1 MIEKMINPRPRF
13 AFHLELHIAL
23 LLIGLGA
30 QTVSAQRTRRDYN
43 RDYRTSVD
51 TSFTFERRG
60 LVTLTIGSGDIV
72 VTAWDRDQIR
82 VHATSESGG
91 VRLDASTSRV
101 AVELSNAYGHGGDSR
116 FEVTV
121 PIGVRIVAR
130 AQSGDIA
137 VSGTQGE
144 VDARSQ
150 SGDIKVDDAANRL
163 DIGTLSGDVEAH
175 SVIGDVQIKS
185 VSGDIRVTD
194 FKGDFEGE
202 TVSGSIELRNA
213 AGRYVRSHTT
223 SGDLAYEGSID
234 PAGRYELSAHS
245 GDIRLVIPSNTSAQL
260 SVSTWSGTL
269 DSDFPITL
277 RPGEHGI
284 GSGQAKRFTFDIGG
298 GAARIAAETF
308 SGDIT
313 IGSRGASRRD
323 R

>member
-1 MIEKMINPRPRF
+1 MSPALVLF
-13 AFHLELHIAL
+13 TLAAFVLAP
-23 LLIGLGA
+23 G
-30 QTVSAQRTRRDYN
+30 SAEGQRNRRDYD

-51 TSFTFERRG
+51 TTFGFDNRG
-60 LVTLTIGSGDIV
+60 LVSLTLGSGDIV

-82 VHATSESGG
+82 VHATSEGGG
-91 VRLDASTSRV
+91 VRLDASGSRV
-101 AVELSNAYGHGGDSR
+101 SVELSGRYGNGGDSR

-121 PIGVRIVAR
+121 PVGVRIVAR
-130 AQSGDIA
+130 AQSGDI
-137 VSGTQGE
+137 SIIGTRGE

-150 SGDIKVDDAANRL
+150 SGDIKVEEAANRV
-163 DIGTLSGDVEAH
+163 DIGTLSGDIGARAL
-175 SVIGDVQIKS
+175 SGDVQIKS
-185 VSGDIRVTD
+185 VSGDVRLVD

-202 TVSGSIELRNA
+202 TVSGSIELQNA
-213 AGRYVRSHTT
+213 VGRFVRSHTT
-223 SGDLAYEGSID
+223 SGDLVYEGSID
-234 PAGRYELSAHS
+234 PSGRYELSAHS
-245 GDIRLVIPSNTSAQL
+245 GDIRLAIPSNTSAQL

-313 IGSRGASRRD
+313 ISSKGSSRR
-323 R
+323 

>member
-1 MIEKMINPRPRF
+1 MRNHLLRSPTLRRLPLVTLLSF
-13 AFHLELHIAL
+13 ALA
-23 LLIGLGA
+23 GTAGA
-30 QTVSAQRTRRDYN
+30 QHRRDYD
-43 RDYRTSVD
+43 RDYRSNVD

-60 LVTLTIGSGDIV
+60 LVAITIGAGDIV
-72 VTAWDRDQIR
+72 VTSWDRDQIR

-91 VRLDASTSRV
+91 VRLDAGPSRMSL
-101 AVELSNAYGHGGDSR
+101 ELANGYGHGGDAR

-137 VSGTQGE
+137 ITGTQGE

-150 SGDIKVDDAANRL
+150 SGDIKVEGAANRL
-163 DIGTLSGDVEAH
+163 DIGTLSGDIEAH
-175 SVIGDVQIKS
+175 GVIGDVQIKS
-185 VSGDIRVTD
+185 VSGDIKMTD

-202 TVSGSIELRNA
+202 SVSGSIELRNA

-223 SGDLAYEGSID
+223 SGDLVYEGSVD
-234 PAGRYELSAHS
+234 PSGRYELSAHS
-245 GDIRLVIPSNTSAQL
+245 GDIRLDIPSNASAQL

-298 GAARIAAETF
+298 GAARISAETF
-308 SGDIT
+308 SGDIS
-313 IGSRGASRRD
+313 IGSRGSSRRND
-323 R
+323 

>member
-1 MIEKMINPRPRF
+1 MINPGRRKTTIGS
-13 AFHLELHIAL
+13 LSLGSL
-23 LLIGLGA
+23 LLLA
-30 QTVSAQRTRRDYN
+30 SLQSAEAQRRRDYD
-43 RDYRTSVD
+43 RDYRSNID
-51 TSFTFERRG
+51 TTFAFDRGG
-60 LVTLTIGSGDIV
+60 LVSLTIGSGDIV

-91 VRLDASTSRV
+91 VRLDAGSSRV
-101 AVELSNAYGHGGDSR
+101 SVELTNRYGGGGESR

-130 AQSGDIA
+130 AQSGDISIA
-137 VSGTQGE
+137 GTRGD

-150 SGDIKVDDAANRL
+150 SGDIKVEEVTNRL
-163 DIGTLSGDVEAH
+163 DIGTLSGDITARAVA
-175 SVIGDVQIKS
+175 GDAQIKT

-202 TVSGSIELRNA
+202 SVSGSIELTNA
-213 AGRYVRSHTT
+213 VGRSIRSHTT
-223 SGDLAYEGSID
+223 SGDLVYEGSID
-234 PAGRYELSAHS
+234 PSGRYELSAHS
-245 GDIRLVIPSNTSAQL
+245 GDIRLSIPSNASAQL

-298 GAARIAAETF
+298 GAARISAETF

-313 IGSRGASRRD
+313 ISSRGSSRPER
-323 R
+323 

>member
-1 MIEKMINPRPRF
+1 MLNHRVRLFEF
-13 AFHLELHIAL
+13 AGLASVLVAL
-23 LLIGLGA
+23 CGGEA
-30 QTVSAQRTRRDYN
+30 SAQRHRDYD
-43 RDYRTSVD
+43 RDARSTVD
-51 TSFTFERRG
+51 TSFTFDRRG
-60 LVTLTIGSGDIV
+60 VVSLTLGSGDIV

-82 VHATSESGG
+82 VHATAEGGG
-91 VRLDASTSRV
+91 VRLDASSSRV
-101 AVELSNAYGHGGDSR
+101 SVELSNRYGGGGDSR

-137 VSGTQGE
+137 ISGTGAD

-150 SGDIKVDDAANRL
+150 SGDIKVENVANRL
-163 DIGTLSGDVEAH
+163 DVGTLSGDIEARG
-175 SVIGDVQIKS
+175 VRGDAQIKS
-185 VSGDIRVTD
+185 VSGDIRITD

-202 TVSGSIELRNA
+202 TVSGSIELQNA
-213 AGRYVRSHTT
+213 VGRFIRSHTT
-223 SGDLAYEGSID
+223 SGDLTYEGSID

-245 GDIRLVIPSNTSAQL
+245 GDIRLAIPSNSSAQL

-284 GSGQAKRFTFDIGG
+284 GSGQAKRFTFDVGG
-298 GAARIAAETF
+298 GAARIDVETF

-313 IGSRGASRRD
+313 ISSRGSSRRD
-323 R
+323 H

>member
-1 MIEKMINPRPRF
+1 MLKHRL
-13 AFHLELHIAL
+13 HLPLFRRLPLLVL
-23 LLIGLGA
+23 LLTAVAGTAGA
-30 QTVSAQRTRRDYN
+30 QHRRDYD
-43 RDYRTSVD
+43 RDYRSNVD
-51 TSFTFERRG
+51 TSFSFERRG
-60 LVTLTIGSGDIV
+60 LVAITIGAGDIV

-82 VHATSESGG
+82 VHATTEGG
-91 VRLDASTSRV
+91 GIRLDAGPARV
-101 AVELSNAYGHGGDSR
+101 SVELANGSGHGGDAR

-137 VSGTQGE
+137 ISGTQGE

-150 SGDIKVDDAANRL
+150 SGDIKVEGAANRL
-163 DIGTLSGDVEAH
+163 DVGTLSGDIEAH
-175 SVIGDVQIKS
+175 GVIGDVQIKS
-185 VSGDIRVTD
+185 VSGSIQMTD

-202 TVSGSIELRNA
+202 SVSGSIELRNA

-223 SGDLAYEGSID
+223 SGDLVYEGNVD
-234 PAGRYELSAHS
+234 PSGRYELSAHS
-245 GDIRLVIPSNTSAQL
+245 GDIRLEIPSNTSAQL

-298 GAARIAAETF
+298 GAARISAETF

-313 IGSRGASRRD
+313 IGSRGSSRRND
-323 R
+323 

>member
-1 MIEKMINPRPRF
+1 MPNAPRRTTVIAALIF
-13 AFHLELHIAL
+13 ASL
-23 LLIGLGA
+23 LLLLAGGSA
-30 QTVSAQRTRRDYN
+30 DAQRRRDYD
-43 RDYRTSVD
+43 RDSRSNVD
-51 TSFTFERRG
+51 TSFAFDRRG
-60 LVTLTIGSGDIV
+60 LISLTIGSGDIV
-72 VTAWDRDQIR
+72 VTSWDRDQIR

-91 VRLDASTSRV
+91 VRLDATSSRV
-101 AVELSNAYGHGGDSR
+101 AVELTNRYGGGGDSR

-137 VSGTQGE
+137 ISGTQGE

-150 SGDIKVDDAANRL
+150 SGDIKVDDVANRL

-175 SVIGDVQIKS
+175 SISGDVQIKS
-185 VSGDIRVTD
+185 VSGDIRLTD

-202 TVSGSIELRNA
+202 TVSGSIELHNA
-213 AGRYVRSHTT
+213 VGRYIRAHTT
-223 SGDLAYEGSID
+223 SGDLVYEGSVD

-245 GDIRLVIPSNTSAQL
+245 GDIRLGIPANASAQL

-284 GSGQAKRFTFDIGG
+284 GSGQAKRFTFEIGG
-298 GAARIAAETF
+298 GAARISAETF

-313 IGSRGASRRD
+313 IGSRGSSKRD
-323 R
+323 RD